1 MKHYELYF
9 AGSLVC
15 VESFTDQEAAALEQD
30 ADITLIEKKE

>member
-1 MKHYELYF
+1 MKQYELYF

-30 ADITLIEKKE
+30 QEITLKEI